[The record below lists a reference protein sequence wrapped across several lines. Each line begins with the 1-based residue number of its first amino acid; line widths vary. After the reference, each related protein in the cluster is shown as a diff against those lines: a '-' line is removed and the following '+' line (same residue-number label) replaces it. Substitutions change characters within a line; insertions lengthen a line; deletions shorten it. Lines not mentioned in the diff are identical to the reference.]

1 MAYIGKIHIMI
12 NGEDQIAKITEG
24 GMAILPSGEEI
35 KLSEKQF
42 ALVKE
47 KIEEAKK
54 VLAETEPM
62 TAPPQE
68 DAPQQETPAEEK
80 KDEPA
85 AEAEEQK
92 VRATDIVGKH
102 EAENFK
108 KDKKKKKGG
117 KAAKVWAV
125 IFALLFIA
133 ETAAVGV
140 GYEMGYIEVN
150 IPGITDNVEGGYIET
165 DNGEITNIQPSV

>member
-12 NGEDQIAKITEG
+12 NGEDQIAKITED
-24 GMAILPSGEEI
+24 GMAILPSGEEV
-35 KLSEKQF
+35 KLSEEQF

-54 VLAETEPM
+54 VLAKTEPM

-68 DAPQQETPAEEK
+68 DAPQQEAPTEEK
-80 KDEPA
+80 KDG
-85 AEAEEQK
+85 
-92 VRATDIVGKH
+92 RATDIVGKH

-108 KDKKKKKGG
+108 KDKKKTNGG
-117 KAAKVWAV
+117 KAAKVLAV
-125 IFALLFIA
+125 IFALLFVA

-140 GYEMGYIEVN
+140 GYKMGYIEVN

-165 DNGEITNIQPSV
+165 NNGEITNIQPSV